1 VFFADSTG
9 YVHHVGLYAGNGRFV
24 NAPQTGEDV
33 KISSLSDPY
42 FAARYAGARRYTQ
55 AALGDPSKYA
65 RTLPTV
71 KG

>member
-9 YVHHVGLYAGNGRFV
+9 YVHHVGLYVGDGKFI

-33 KISSLSDPY
+33 KISSLSEPY
-42 FAARYAGARRYTQ
+42 FAQQYAGARRFVAS
-55 AALGDPSKYA
+55 AAAATNYA

-71 KG
+71 SR